1 MSIRNGVKDSLKH
14 LNGHNVKEKLKK
26 VYMSLQDVIFKE
38 PQSIH
43 HKTPESSKDNSEDEA
58 ANAEAGSVEKEMNKT
73 GLITKDRK
81 NSIRNN

>member
-1 MSIRNGVKDSLKH
+1 MSIRNGVKDSIKH
-14 LNGHNVKEKLKK
+14 VQGRNIGEKLRK
-26 VYMSLQDVIFKE
+26 VKLSLQDVIFKE